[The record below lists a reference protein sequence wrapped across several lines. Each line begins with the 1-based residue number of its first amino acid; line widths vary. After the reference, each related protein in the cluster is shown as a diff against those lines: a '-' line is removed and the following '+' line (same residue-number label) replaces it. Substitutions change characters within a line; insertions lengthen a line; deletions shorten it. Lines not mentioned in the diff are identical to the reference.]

1 MDMSNPQGNAPGFD
15 VFLSHNSKDKD
26 FMQKVKEDLAI
37 LEVKAW
43 LDVDEMPP
51 GTTFQQA
58 IEKGLKESRT
68 VAVFIGQEGMG
79 AWQNAEMEAAINQ
92 RLNGGKP
99 VIPVLLPGGPEI
111 SELPLFLQNYIV
123 VDFRKGLDNTIE
135 LKRLGWAITGKKPV
149 QPEPLPG
156 KAPEP
161 SSSSLD
167 GDDEEQDSTV
177 QRALEYFQESFES
190 VNSVNITFFIGQ
202 GISHSGINS
211 VISPQKISRELM
223 KTLHLIEQDYN
234 QLLPAIDTSSA
245 YYAMSK
251 SDSSLENAVANQLQ
265 AAPDDNLPVYQ
276 KLSNLLALVG
286 KRKPRR
292 GQHISPQVVVT
303 SNFDLLLERCLLR
316 AGLSFTR
323 LVQYR
328 ASPKIDINE
337 YKNVRILQNGEI
349 SVDCS
354 GGPAMLANLGDKST
368 LDELITNCN
377 RQTLSNAKE
386 FGVSPFLSLSSLSS
400 PIIYKINGSC
410 DVSNSCIMTIDQ
422 HLDFIWHQSKQS
434 LIPDQINEIIKNTPI
449 LFIGSRILDP
459 DFRLGYLALLQ
470 EETKSK
476 NYDRYA
482 LLAKPKDGDLSD
494 CGYHMLSK
502 CWVPIKKK
510 ALERYE
516 IDIID
521 VSNEKFLELLRQ
533 KLAGVIER

>member
-1 MDMSNPQGNAPGFD
+1 MEISNPQANTFGFD
-15 VFLSHNSKDKD
+15 VFLSHNSKEKD
-26 FMQKVKEDLAI
+26 FVRKIKEDLG
-37 LEVKAW
+37 LLGVKAW
-43 LDVDEMPP
+43 LDVDDLPLGPQWQPEL
-51 GTTFQQA
+51 
-58 IEKGLKESRT
+58 EKGLRDSRM
-68 VAVFIGQEGMG
+68 VAVFIGPVGMG
-79 AWQNAEMEAAINQ
+79 NWQTAEMQVAINHSVTK
-92 RLNGGKP
+92 NKP
-99 VIPVLLPGGPEI
+99 LIPVLLPGGPEPK
-111 SELPLFLQNYIV
+111 ELTEFLQLYSV
-123 VDFRKGLDNTIE
+123 ADFRMGYNPIE
-135 LKRLGWAITGKKPV
+135 LKRLAEAITGKKLDLL
-149 QPEPLPG
+149 ESISN

-161 SSSSLD
+161 SSPSLD
-167 GDDEEQDSTV
+167 GDDEKQDPSV
-177 QRALEYFQESFES
+177 QRALEYFEEAFDS
-190 VNSVNITFFIGQ
+190 VNPVNITFFIGQ
-202 GISHSGINS
+202 GISHSGLDS

-223 KTLHLIEQDYN
+223 KNLQLIDQDYS

-251 SDSSLENAVANQLQ
+251 SDSALQNAVAKQLWI
-265 AAPDDNLPVYQ
+265 APDTNLPVYQ
-276 KLSNLLALVG
+276 KLSSLLALVG
-286 KRKPRR
+286 KREPRR

-328 ASPKIDINE
+328 ASPQIDINE
-337 YKNVRILQNGEI
+337 YKNVRISQDGTI
-349 SVDCS
+349 SVDCAGS
-354 GGPAMLANLGDKST
+354 PSMQVNVNDTHAMDDLIATCNKKT
-368 LDELITNCN
+368 LKD
-377 RQTLSNAKE
+377 AKE
-386 FGVSPFLSLSSLSS
+386 FGASQSLSLSSLSS

-422 HLDFIWHQSKQS
+422 HLDFIWRQSKQS

-476 NYDRYA
+476 SYDRYA

-494 CGYHMLSK
+494 CGYRMLST
-502 CWVPIKKK
+502 CWDPIKDK

-516 IDIID
+516 IKVID

-533 KLAGVIER
+533 RLAGVIGV